1 MIYQLLLSSIQDA
14 HFWLKEYWQF
24 GCQPRQPHVVIL
36 ASDWSKFERGRSLHL
51 SRWHHKLLKI
61 LFFEDYIKYRPFWI
75 KIEEAPLGNML
86 VFIYNNFQQLFC
98 KILSKNQPVIK
109 LVNAN
114 EHFLSQSPYYM
125 SKWQDWRKYSCV
137 GHKSDKAKH
146 LQTRNARDQWN
157 ILQLQ
162 GNKNLI

>member
-61 LFFEDYIKYRPFWI
+61 SFFEDYIKYRPFLIII
-75 KIEEAPLGNML
+75 KEAPLRNML
-86 VFIYNNFQQLFC
+86 IFMYINFHQLF
-98 KILSKNQPVIK
+98 LKNITENQHVAK

-114 EHFLSQSPYYM
+114 EHFLSQSPYFM
-125 SKWQDWRKYSCV
+125 SDCIW
-137 GHKSDKAKH
+137 
-146 LQTRNARDQWN
+146 NAMCYEFEVVS
-157 ILQLQ
+157 
-162 GNKNLI
+162 